1 MEELGFGDAY
11 KAATAPVEPPRENT
25 IRKLELL
32 KAVQFEEPRQVGKRT
47 YDDAQFSSS
56 LREQVESGRRLSD
69 NQLRYLDRLVLKYA
83 EQVPNF
89 EEVAKELELN
99 AEEAGPDN
107 ESGPILELLTNI
119 SEWKPPVQRGKR
131 EWDDHKFF
139 DSLKTQF
146 EEKKALSIKQRSSL
160 KKMCKRYAEQIPEYE
175 KHVEAL
181 GLPPPGA
188 AKKGAKKSASKSAE
202 SEAD

>member
-1 MEELGFGDAY
+1 ME
-11 KAATAPVEPPRENT
+11 
-25 IRKLELL
+25 
-32 KAVQFEEPRQVGKRT
+32 
-47 YDDAQFSSS
+47 
-56 LREQVESGRRLSD
+56 
-69 NQLRYLDRLVLKYA
+69 
-83 EQVPNF
+83 
-89 EEVAKELELN
+89 ELN

-146 EEKKALSIKQRSSL
+146 EQKKALSIKQRSSL

-188 AKKGAKKSASKSAE
+188 A
-202 SEAD
+202 